1 MLAWFSLWRLI
12 MPNQASA
19 LPLLVALASPL
30 VAGCLVGPASEQ
42 SPSDPANPSNPGGPG
57 DPGGPG
63 TPDASDPV
71 TTMFQGGPYR
81 TPIPANP
88 VIDPSSQRFV
98 ALLEPL
104 LANTMEFGQVA
115 RYATAAD
122 PVQDVHF
129 RTLDGQDWG
138 QPFDQVVQTTR
149 GSASCNPLHI
159 PADLAVPTGDQR
171 TTDGWVYIIDTTK
184 PGLVCAIWQAR
195 KVDGTW
201 MGSNG
206 GVLDGMGDG
215 RNLAGAISGSRI
227 PHNAILASEIASG
240 SIDHA
245 LSFAARRQ
253 DPSVFRLP
261 ATSTDGQGQPGEL
274 QQGMR
279 FQLDPSVDCAALP
292 GSTEVSK
299 VERMVCVALQKYGM
313 YNNDSTAGEASGIVF
328 QTDDPTDPA
337 RVPPLQPGAFTRT
350 GGLYSQNGLTYDYF
364 QFSHIP
370 LNQMR
375 LLRSWDGT

>member
-1 MLAWFSLWRLI
+1 
-12 MPNQASA
+12 
-19 LPLLVALASPL
+19 
-30 VAGCLVGPASEQ
+30 
-42 SPSDPANPSNPGGPG
+42 
-57 DPGGPG
+57 
-63 TPDASDPV
+63 
-71 TTMFQGGPYR
+71 
-81 TPIPANP
+81 
-88 VIDPSSQRFV
+88 V

-115 RYATAAD
+115 RYSTATD
-122 PVQDVHF
+122 PAQDVHF

-138 QPFDQVVQTTR
+138 QPFDQVIQTPR

-184 PGLVCAIWQAR
+184 PGLICAIWQAR
-195 KVDGTW
+195 KVDDKW

-206 GVLDGMGDG
+206 GVLDAMGDG

-253 DPSVFRLP
+253 DPSVFRFP
-261 ATSTDGQGQPGEL
+261 AISTDGQGQPGEL

-279 FQLDPSVDCAALP
+279 FQLDPTRP
-292 GSTEVSK
+292 
-299 VERMVCVALQKYGM
+299 
-313 YNNDSTAGEASGIVF
+313 
-328 QTDDPTDPA
+328 PA
-337 RVPPLQPGAFTRT
+337 RRAASCSRPTTRRIRGAYLRSGQARSPARAVSTPRT
-350 GGLYSQNGLTYDYF
+350 G
-364 QFSHIP
+364 
-370 LNQMR
+370 
-375 LLRSWDGT
+375 